1 MSKKIHKMTE
11 GEKVVWA
18 AVFAREF
25 DLHNPPRQ
33 CLGASRETDQLWREW
48 EQSKCHS
55 AAEVASAA
63 VMHLREQREAIEE
76 GHKGYPTQ
84 AFVNQLVTWI

>member
-1 MSKKIHKMTE
+1 MSKPIHKLSE
-11 GEKVVWA
+11 GEKTIWA

-25 DLHNPPRQ
+25 DLPRLR
-33 CLGASRETDQLWREW
+33 CARPAPSAAASAEW
-48 EQSKCHS
+48 EASHCHS

-76 GHKGYPTQ
+76 GHKGFATQ
-84 AFVNQLVTWI
+84 CFVNQLVVWK